1 MSKENTNVNVDLGRF
16 QRWMSAAIMHLGTD
30 NQAVK
35 SPKVEKEMP
44 WAEALKF
51 IKPSKT
57 LTQIERLGLYRSMYI
72 LRLVDVLKIDFPSIA
87 CFLGDDDY
95 YDFVERYLQ
104 AYPSRSFNLNN
115 LSYDVPNFIK
125 TAPKI
130 KNRAFLYEI
139 ASLELMLSHI
149 FNLEETHVL
158 TKEDVASLSP
168 EVWENAK
175 IVPIKAFHVFA
186 FKHNVND
193 YLEAVQN
200 EEKPPK
206 VKKQDTWLVV
216 YRRNYKLWR
225 LPINQDAYNMLSDI
239 VAGKPLGEAIVNAI
253 EKSSESP
260 EVLQNQVFRWFHNW
274 VKEGFF
280 QKIEI

>member
-1 MSKENTNVNVDLGRF
+1 MDKENLQVGLERF
-16 QRWMSAAIMHLGTD
+16 QRWMSAAIMYKGTD
-30 NQAVK
+30 NQALK
-35 SPKVEKEMP
+35 STEVEKELP

-57 LTQIERLGLYRSMYI
+57 LTQIERIGLYRSMYI

-87 CFLGDDDY
+87 AYLGDDDY

-104 AYPSRSFNLNN
+104 VYPSRSYNLNN
-115 LSYDVPNFIK
+115 LSYDVPDFIK

-130 KNRAFLYEI
+130 KNRAFLYEL

-149 FNLEETHVL
+149 FNVEETPLL
-158 TKEDVASLSP
+158 TKEDVAAITA
-168 EVWENAK
+168 EVWETAK
-175 IVPIKAFHVFA
+175 IIPIKAFHLFA
-186 FKHNVND
+186 FKHNTNA

-200 EEKPPK
+200 EVKPPK
-206 VKKQDTWLVV
+206 VKKQDTWLAV

-225 LPINQDAYNMLSDI
+225 LPLSYDAYNMLSDI
-239 VAGKPLGEAIVNAI
+239 VAGKTLGDAIVNAI
-253 EKSSESP
+253 EKSSESQ
-260 EVLQNQVFRWFHNW
+260 EVLQGQVFNWFQSW

-280 QKIEI
+280 QKIETP